1 MKTEI
6 TTMISNSEE
15 SYKTW
20 GLVTEDNLEKLGVV
34 QFLYTDRHHSAML
47 TMDTRVGSEFLFKR
61 ICTSILHKITFSR
74 DQSEEVAHGKELD
87 ASH

>member
-20 GLVTEDNLEKLGVV
+20 GLVTEDSLAKLGVV
-34 QFLYTDRHHSAML
+34 QFLCTDRNHNAML
-47 TMDTRVGSEFLFKR
+47 TMDTRVGSELLFKR
-61 ICTSILHKITFSR
+61 ICTSILHKNYFF
-74 DQSEEVAHGKELD
+74 
-87 ASH
+87 